1 MLLILRQSQ
10 GEKVEKDFLSQFVW
24 PDLIENN
31 LEDGLSGK
39 HTKIRP
45 SGPLVHVLN
54 SVRAKEMAEV
64 ERNKLL
70 EKRSKNEKQLLE
82 ENLEKRKQYQ
92 EEKAKIASEKSKKI
106 EFVQKLNRSLD
117 AARAVDAAYAY
128 KERQNKFGK
137 LVELNQRI
145 KSGEK
150 QGKERL
156 VEFRTQYR
164 LQVCYY
170 KSRKFNPF
178 RVPSSAHL
186 FWSIQCDTRFLAISK
201 LRGRIFFL
209 GT

>member
-31 LEDGLSGK
+31 LDDGLSGK
-39 HTKIRP
+39 QTKIRP

-145 KSGEK
+145 KSDEK

-164 LQVCYY
+164 LQVC
-170 KSRKFNPF
+170 
-178 RVPSSAHL
+178 
-186 FWSIQCDTRFLAISK
+186 
-201 LRGRIFFL
+201 
-209 GT
+209 